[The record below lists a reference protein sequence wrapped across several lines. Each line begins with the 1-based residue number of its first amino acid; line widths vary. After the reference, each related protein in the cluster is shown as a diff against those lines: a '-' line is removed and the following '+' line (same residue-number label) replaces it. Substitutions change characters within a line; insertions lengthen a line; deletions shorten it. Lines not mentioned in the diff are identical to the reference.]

1 MKKLHPILQIALLV
15 YFGAFLIFFI
25 AFDTLGGIFGMEEI
39 TSDSMVTITL
49 IGLILFL
56 AAMLHTAVFRPKSKR
71 WKAKRMHLRLK
82 FMISNILLLRQSQ
95 LLVHQ
100 TQPMT
105 RIRAILLHA
114 RISLTNSIYPKQIY
128 QGNPSGFLFFSISK
142 KCPSSVFADL

>member
-56 AAMLHTAVFRPKSKR
+56 AAWGSSYAAYSSLSSQIKKMESETHAL
-71 WKAKRMHLRLK
+71 KAKIYDFEHPTAPAKPVARPSNPTHDSDQ
-82 FMISNILLLRQSQ
+82 SNIAPRQNF
-95 LLVHQ
+95 
-100 TQPMT
+100 TD
-105 RIRAILLHA
+105 
-114 RISLTNSIYPKQIY
+114 K
-128 QGNPSGFLFFSISK
+128 
-142 KCPSSVFADL
+142 